1 MATQTRN
8 PTSEVAVTGTWSG
21 TSRHAILDDHP
32 DSGNPATDVTTCSAA
47 GALVMG
53 FSAFTVPAN
62 STSISVQVLY
72 YDFKNGSQ
80 SSAAGSCLRCN
91 DTTNRNSASTHNPGN
106 GNANIALRTDDYTT
120 NPKSGQAWTV
130 DDVNGVGTNGL
141 TAFGVRVTDA
151 SPTVAF
157 SSAQL
162 QVTYTPPSTPYSAD
176 LTAPTFGVTPQGV
189 TRLNDYVG
197 ALSVTTMGLTAQSLA
212 RLNDWLTELSAPSF
226 SFTPLDAAWDMI
238 TGFTAEL
245 TAATF
250 SFTAQAVARFND
262 YTAQLSAATVSMT
275 AQAMTWLQDTVMVLS
290 ASTMGFVAQA
300 LAWSDG
306 IPEYVHCIYMPI
318 TKAYRRMWRLFNG
331 PYTPYQ

>member
-21 TSRHAILDDHP
+21 TSRHLLLDDHP
-32 DSGNPATDVTTCSAA
+32 DSTNPAADVTTCSAA
-47 GALVMG
+47 GTLVMG

-80 SSAAGSCLRCN
+80 ASAAGSLLRCN
-91 DTTNRNSASTHNPGN
+91 DTTNRNSAATHNPGN

-120 NPKSGQAWTV
+120 NPKSAAAWTV

-141 TAFGVRVTDA
+141 TAFGVRATDA

-157 SSAQL
+157 SSALL

-176 LTAPTFGVTPQGV
+176 LTAPAFGVTPQSV
-189 TRLNDYVG
+189 TRLNDYIAAITASTFAV
-197 ALSVTTMGLTAQSLA
+197 TAQSLT
-212 RLNDWLTELSAPSF
+212 RFNDWVTSLTAPVVNV
-226 SFTPLDAAWDMI
+226 TAQDLTWDMI

-245 TAATF
+245 TAAAFTY
-250 SFTAQAVARFND
+250 TAQAVARFND
-262 YTAQLSAATVSMT
+262 YVAQVTAASFGFTG
-275 AQAMTWLQDTVMVLS
+275 QALTWLQNTIMALT
-290 ASTMGFVAQA
+290 AAAFTFVSRDLGWSISGQY
-300 LAWSDG
+300 LESVYMRWTKSCKRAW
-306 IPEYVHCIYMPI
+306 
-318 TKAYRRMWRLFNG
+318 KRMNG
-331 PYTPYQ
+331 PTVPW